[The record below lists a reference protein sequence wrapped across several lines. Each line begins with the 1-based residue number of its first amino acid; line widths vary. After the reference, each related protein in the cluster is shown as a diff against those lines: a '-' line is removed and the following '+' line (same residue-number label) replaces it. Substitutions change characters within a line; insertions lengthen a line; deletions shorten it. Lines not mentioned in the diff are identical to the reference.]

1 MEEVQRVFEGFTN
14 YFRHISES
22 FARGGSGGESE
33 SFCRGPEKFR
43 HISEGFSRGRMEEGS
58 NTFPWVMKYF
68 KQILESFCEMEM
80 EKSPKAFG
88 ELLKPSYIGGLFH
101 GS

>member
-1 MEEVQRVFEGFTN
+1 
-14 YFRHISES
+14 
-22 FARGGSGGESE
+22 
-33 SFCRGPEKFR
+33 
-43 HISEGFSRGRMEEGS
+43 MEEGS
-58 NTFPWVMKYF
+58 NTFSWVMKYF

-88 ELLKPSYIGGLFH
+88 ELLKPSYIGELFH

>member
-1 MEEVQRVFEGFTN
+1 
-14 YFRHISES
+14 
-22 FARGGSGGESE
+22 
-33 SFCRGPEKFR
+33 
-43 HISEGFSRGRMEEGS
+43 MEEGS
-58 NTFPWVMKYF
+58 NTFSWDMKYF